1 MEPEKSLSKR
11 VKTALIGRGRDL
23 QDRSIYHALAL
34 SAFLAWV
41 GLGADGLS
49 SSCYGPEEAFLAL
62 GEHHYLG
69 LIVAAA
75 AAFTVFIISASY
87 AQIIELFPSG
97 GGGYLVASKLLSP
110 TLGMVSGCALLI
122 DYILTIAISLSSGAD
137 ALFSFLPPE
146 WYHLRLPFAVACV
159 VLLTILNLRG
169 VRESVIPLVPIMI
182 GFVLLHA
189 FAILYAIGSHVG
201 TFPEVIS
208 TTATDFKAAS
218 SEVGLFG
225 LFFLL
230 MKAYS
235 MGAGTYTGIEAVSN
249 GLPIIRQP
257 RVVNGKKTMF
267 YMAASLAFMV
277 VGLMVAYLLFRVE
290 HVPGK
295 TLNAVL
301 LEAMS
306 RDWSSGTAVTFVTAT
321 LITEAALLFVAAQA
335 GFLDGPRVMANMALD
350 RWLPSRLSNLSDRL
364 VTQNGILMMGTLA
377 TVLVLATGGS
387 VRTLVVL
394 YSITVFITFV
404 LSQSGMVRHWWQ
416 CRKETPT
423 WKRKLSINGI
433 GLALTSFILVS
444 MIILKFDQGGWVTLL
459 VTGGLV
465 TIAIAVKRHYRR
477 TAHSLK
483 RLDDLLVTAMQV
495 SEQHVAGTIPE
506 PKPQPGGKTA
516 VLLVNGFNGLGI
528 HTLLNVISLFEGSF
542 KNYVFMQIGVVDVGN
557 FKGTAEMENL
567 KSHID
572 AEGQRYVDYMRRH
585 GFYAESVTS
594 VGVDILEELDDL
606 VPKITEKFPRAVFFG
621 GQLVIKKET
630 LLKRCMHNQTILS
643 DQKRHYQHGLPV
655 VILPIKV

>member
-201 TFPEVIS
+201 NFPEVIS

-257 RVVNGKKTMF
+257 RVVNGKKTML

-416 CRKETPT
+416 SRERDAHLEAK
-423 WKRKLSINGI
+423 
-433 GLALTSFILVS
+433 AL
-444 MIILKFDQGGWVTLL
+444 DQRHR
-459 VTGGLV
+459 TG
-465 TIAIAVKRHYRR
+465 ADFFYPR
-477 TAHSLK
+477 
-483 RLDDLLVTAMQV
+483 
-495 SEQHVAGTIPE
+495 
-506 PKPQPGGKTA
+506 
-516 VLLVNGFNGLGI
+516 FND
-528 HTLLNVISLFEGSF
+528 H
-542 KNYVFMQIGVVDVGN
+542 
-557 FKGTAEMENL
+557 
-567 KSHID
+567 
-572 AEGQRYVDYMRRH
+572 
-585 GFYAESVTS
+585 
-594 VGVDILEELDDL
+594 LE
-606 VPKITEKFPRAVFFG
+606 V
-621 GQLVIKKET
+621 
-630 LLKRCMHNQTILS
+630 
-643 DQKRHYQHGLPV
+643 
-655 VILPIKV
+655 

>member
-230 MKAYS
+230 MKA
-235 MGAGTYTGIEAVSN
+235 
-249 GLPIIRQP
+249 
-257 RVVNGKKTMF
+257 
-267 YMAASLAFMV
+267 
-277 VGLMVAYLLFRVE
+277 
-290 HVPGK
+290 
-295 TLNAVL
+295 
-301 LEAMS
+301 
-306 RDWSSGTAVTFVTAT
+306 
-321 LITEAALLFVAAQA
+321 
-335 GFLDGPRVMANMALD
+335 
-350 RWLPSRLSNLSDRL
+350 
-364 VTQNGILMMGTLA
+364 
-377 TVLVLATGGS
+377 
-387 VRTLVVL
+387 
-394 YSITVFITFV
+394 
-404 LSQSGMVRHWWQ
+404 
-416 CRKETPT
+416 
-423 WKRKLSINGI
+423 
-433 GLALTSFILVS
+433 
-444 MIILKFDQGGWVTLL
+444 
-459 VTGGLV
+459 
-465 TIAIAVKRHYRR
+465 
-477 TAHSLK
+477 
-483 RLDDLLVTAMQV
+483 
-495 SEQHVAGTIPE
+495 
-506 PKPQPGGKTA
+506 
-516 VLLVNGFNGLGI
+516 
-528 HTLLNVISLFEGSF
+528 
-542 KNYVFMQIGVVDVGN
+542 
-557 FKGTAEMENL
+557 
-567 KSHID
+567 
-572 AEGQRYVDYMRRH
+572 
-585 GFYAESVTS
+585 
-594 VGVDILEELDDL
+594 
-606 VPKITEKFPRAVFFG
+606 
-621 GQLVIKKET
+621 
-630 LLKRCMHNQTILS
+630 
-643 DQKRHYQHGLPV
+643 
-655 VILPIKV
+655 